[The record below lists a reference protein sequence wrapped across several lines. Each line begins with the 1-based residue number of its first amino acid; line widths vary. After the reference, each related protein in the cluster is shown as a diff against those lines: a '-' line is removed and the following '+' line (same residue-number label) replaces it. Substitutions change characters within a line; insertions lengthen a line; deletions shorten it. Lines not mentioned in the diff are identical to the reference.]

1 MVHPTVKA
9 IYETM
14 SELDS
19 ADVKLD
25 GITKLLKYP
34 EYSDV
39 SDFRDLLG
47 VLEEKDKLLDVIS
60 SQDTEG
66 DGIHVYI
73 GNDNQSLGMKNT
85 TLIFKNINIG
95 GKQLAVGV
103 IGPKRMNYPK
113 VIEMLNSL
121 ANGIDR
127 LFCDD
132 QLLGSGYNDK

>member
-1 MVHPTVKA
+1 MVHPTVKV

-25 GITKLLKYP
+25 GITKLLQYP

-39 SDFRDLLG
+39 SDLRDLMG
-47 VLEEKDKLLDVIS
+47 VLEEKGKLIDVIS
-60 SQDTEG
+60 QKTTNE

-73 GNDNQSLGMKNT
+73 GTDNETDGMKNT
-85 TLIFKNINIG
+85 TLIFKNITVG

-103 IGPKRMNYPK
+103 IGPKRMNYSR
-113 VIEMLNSL
+113 VIEMLNGL

-127 LFCDD
+127 MFGDED
-132 QLLGSGYNDK
+132 LLPPGRED